1 MNIESIGKKCYGCT
15 SCLHSCPVGAISWQE
30 NLEGFFYPSVNS
42 ACIDCG
48 KCVKVCPAIKDN
60 ADHFIKN
67 EDKRY
72 FGFRTK
78 EAFAENSASGGFA
91 TYLSRKVIEQGG
103 YVCGCALVNNVA
115 KHIIVSRIED
125 LNPLQSSKYVQSDLD
140 DCYSQ
145 IKNLLSEES
154 LVLFIGTPCQVA
166 GLKLFLGKEYEKLYT
181 IDLICHGVPSP
192 KLFAQYI
199 DYLKKKEKSEIT
211 EYNFRCKKYGWGV
224 YYNSY
229 YCPSTGK
236 RRINSLICDKY
247 GYDFFKMINFR
258 ESCYSCGF
266 ADINMRPGDF
276 TVGDFWGVNSSY
288 KNKLNSKGVSS
299 VIANTRKGVCF
310 LENDES
316 GNFFAV
322 ERKDILEGQMNLR
335 APSKRPKE
343 RDTYYTNITSDYFL
357 LKKLPFKVRLKGKV
371 PIKLKIM
378 LKALKK

>member
-30 NLEGFFYPSVNS
+30 NSEGFFYPSVNS

-91 TYLSRKVIEQGG
+91 TYLSKKAIEQGG

-145 IKNLLSEES
+145 IKFN
-154 LVLFIGTPCQVA
+154 A
-166 GLKLFLGKEYEKLYT
+166 
-181 IDLICHGVPSP
+181 
-192 KLFAQYI
+192 
-199 DYLKKKEKSEIT
+199 
-211 EYNFRCKKYGWGV
+211 
-224 YYNSY
+224 
-229 YCPSTGK
+229 
-236 RRINSLICDKY
+236 
-247 GYDFFKMINFR
+247 
-258 ESCYSCGF
+258 
-266 ADINMRPGDF
+266 
-276 TVGDFWGVNSSY
+276 
-288 KNKLNSKGVSS
+288 
-299 VIANTRKGVCF
+299 
-310 LENDES
+310 
-316 GNFFAV
+316 
-322 ERKDILEGQMNLR
+322 
-335 APSKRPKE
+335 
-343 RDTYYTNITSDYFL
+343 
-357 LKKLPFKVRLKGKV
+357 
-371 PIKLKIM
+371 
-378 LKALKK
+378 